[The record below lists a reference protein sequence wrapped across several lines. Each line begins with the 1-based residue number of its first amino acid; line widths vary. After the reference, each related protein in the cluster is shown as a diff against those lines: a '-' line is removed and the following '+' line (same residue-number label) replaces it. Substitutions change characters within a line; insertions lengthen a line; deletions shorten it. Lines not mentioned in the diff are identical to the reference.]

1 MFDYEILRLIW
12 WVLIG
17 VLLVGFAVTDGFDMG
32 VGALVPIIG
41 KNDTQRRVMINSIA
55 PHWDGNQVWLITAGG
70 ALFAAWPLVYATSFS
85 GFYLAMILTLA
96 ALWLRPL
103 GLDYRSKIEDP
114 KWRNTWDICIS
125 ISGFVPPIIFGV
137 AFGNLLQGVPFQ
149 LSEFLMPTY
158 HGSFFGLLN
167 PFALLCGLVS
177 LFMILMQ
184 GSTWLQMKTTGEVHV
199 RARNVAQLAGLL
211 TVAAFVAA
219 GFWIQNIDGYVIV
232 GGIDTNAA
240 SNPLNKEVIREA
252 GAWMKNFENYP
263 LLWAAPVLG
272 VAMPLLA
279 VLASRLE
286 KCAISFITSSLGVAG
301 VIFTAGFAMFPFIMP
316 SDLMP
321 SHSLT
326 MWDATSSELTL
337 NLMTGVAFV
346 MVPIILGYTSW
357 TYYKMF
363 GRLMISTL
371 KTTKT
376 HFTKEHLLC
385 GISHGF

>member
-17 VLLVGFAVTDGFDMG
+17 VLLVGFAITDGFDMG
-32 VGALVPIIG
+32 VGALVPVLG
-41 KNDTQRRVMINSIA
+41 KNDAERRVMINSIA

-85 GFYLAMILTLA
+85 GFYLAMIVTLA
-96 ALWLRPL
+96 ALWLRPI

-149 LSEFLMPTY
+149 LNELIMPSY

-167 PFALLCGLVS
+167 PFALVCGLVS

-184 GSTWLQMKTTGEVHV
+184 GSAWLQMKTTGELHT
-199 RARNVAQLAGLL
+199 RARATAQFSGLL
-211 TVAAFVAA
+211 TCLLFVAA
-219 GFWIQNIDGYVIV
+219 GFWIQNIDGYVV
-232 GGIDTNAA
+232 VSAIDGSAA
-240 SNPLNKEVIREA
+240 SNPLNKEVVREA
-252 GAWMKNFENYP
+252 GAWMHNFETYP
-263 LLWAAPVLG
+263 ILWLAPALG
-272 VAMPLLA
+272 VFMPLLA
-279 VLASRLE
+279 VLASRFE
-286 KCAISFITSSLGVAG
+286 KCALAFLTSSLGNAG
-301 VIFTAGFAMFPFIMP
+301 VIFTAGFAMFPFVMP
-316 SDLMP
+316 SSLEP

-337 NLMTGVAFV
+337 NVMTFIAFM
-346 MVPIILGYTSW
+346 MVPIILAYTAWS
-357 TYYKMF
+357 YYKMF
-363 GRLMISTL
+363 GRLDNKYIEDNKNSL
-371 KTTKT
+371 Y
-376 HFTKEHLLC
+376 
-385 GISHGF
+385 

>member
-125 ISGFVPPIIFGV
+125 ISGFIPPIIFGV

-363 GRLMISTL
+363 GRLDDQYIEDNKNSL
-371 KTTKT
+371 Y
-376 HFTKEHLLC
+376 
-385 GISHGF
+385 

>member
-17 VLLVGFAVTDGFDMG
+17 VLLIGFAITDGFDMG
-32 VGALVPIIG
+32 VGALVPILG
-41 KNDTQRRVMINSIA
+41 KNDSERRVMINSIA

-85 GFYLAMILTLA
+85 GFYLAMMVTLA

-149 LSEFLMPTY
+149 LNELMMPSY

-167 PFALLCGLVS
+167 PFALVCGLVS

-184 GSTWLQMKTTGEVHV
+184 GATWLQMKTTSDLHT
-199 RARNVAQLAGLL
+199 RARNTAQLAGLL
-211 TVAAFVAA
+211 TFVLFVLG
-219 GFWIQNIDGYVIV
+219 GFWIQHIAGYVIV
-232 GGIDTNAA
+232 SAIDTSAA

-252 GAWMKNFENYP
+252 GAWMHNFQQYP
-263 LLWAAPVLG
+263 ILWLAPALG
-272 VAMPLLA
+272 VVMPLLA
-279 VLASRLE
+279 VLASRFE
-286 KCAISFITSSLGVAG
+286 KCALAFLVSSLGNAG
-301 VIFTAGFAMFPFIMP
+301 IILTAGFAMFPFVMP
-316 SDLMP
+316 SDLVP

-346 MVPIILGYTSW
+346 MVPIILSYTVWS
-357 TYYKMF
+357 YYKMF
-363 GRLMISTL
+363 GRLDNKYIEDNNNSL
-371 KTTKT
+371 Y
-376 HFTKEHLLC
+376 
-385 GISHGF
+385 

>member
-103 GLDYRSKIEDP
+103 GLDYRSKIEEP
-114 KWRNTWDICIS
+114 KWRNSWDICIS

-363 GRLMISTL
+363 GRLDDQYIEDNKNSL
-371 KTTKT
+371 Y
-376 HFTKEHLLC
+376 
-385 GISHGF
+385 

>member
-1 MFDYEILRLIW
+1 MFEYEILRLIW

-32 VGALVPIIG
+32 VGALVPVIG
-41 KNDTQRRVMINSIA
+41 KNDTERRVMINSIA
-55 PHWDGNQVWLITAGG
+55 PHWEGNQVWLVTAGG

-103 GLDYRSKIEDP
+103 GLSYRSKIEDT
-114 KWRNTWDICIS
+114 KWRQTWDICIS

-149 LSEFLMPTY
+149 LTEFLMPTY

-184 GSTWLQMKTTGEVHV
+184 GATWLQMKTTDEVH
-199 RARNVAQLAGLL
+199 ARSRSVAQIMGLL
-211 TVAAFVAA
+211 TVATFVAA
-219 GFWIQNIDGYVIV
+219 GFWVQSIEGYVITSA
-232 GGIDTNAA
+232 IDHNGA
-240 SNPLNKEVIREA
+240 SNPLAKEVIREA
-252 GAWMKNFENYP
+252 GAWMNNFEQYP
-263 LLWAAPVLG
+263 LMWIAPALG
-272 VAMPLLA
+272 VVMSLVT

-286 KCAISFITSSLGVAG
+286 RGGIAFFASSLGNAG
-301 VIFTAGFAMFPFIMP
+301 IIFTAGLAMFPFIMP

-321 SHSLT
+321 NHSLT

-337 NLMTGVAFV
+337 NLMTGVAFI
-346 MVPIILGYTSW
+346 MVPIILAYTIW

-363 GRLMISTL
+363 GRLDSKFIEDNKNSL
-371 KTTKT
+371 Y
-376 HFTKEHLLC
+376 
-385 GISHGF
+385 

>member
-17 VLLVGFAVTDGFDMG
+17 VLLVGFAITDGFDMG
-32 VGALVPIIG
+32 VGALVPVIG
-41 KNDTQRRVMINSIA
+41 KNDNERRVMINTIA

-114 KWRNTWDICIS
+114 KWRNSWDICIS

-149 LSEFLMPTY
+149 LSDFLMPTY

-177 LFMILMQ
+177 LSMIVMQ
-184 GSTWLQMKTTGEVHV
+184 GATWLQMKTTDQVHV
-199 RARNVAQLAGLL
+199 RARNVAQLMGLL

-219 GFWIQNIDGYVIV
+219 GFWVQSIEGYVITSV
-232 GGIDTNAA
+232 IDTNAA
-240 SNPLNKEVIREA
+240 SDPLNKEVIREA
-252 GAWMKNFENYP
+252 GAWMNNFETYP
-263 LLWAAPVLG
+263 MMWAAPVLG
-272 VAMPLLA
+272 VVMPLLA

-286 KCAISFITSSLGVAG
+286 KGGIAFLASSLGNAG
-301 VIFTAGFAMFPFIMP
+301 IILTAGFAMFPFIMP
-316 SDLMP
+316 SSLEA

-326 MWDATSSELTL
+326 MWDSTSSELTL
-337 NLMTGVAFV
+337 NLMTAVAAV
-346 MVPIILGYTSW
+346 MVPVILGYTSW

-363 GRLMISTL
+363 GRLDSKYIEDNKNSL
-371 KTTKT
+371 Y
-376 HFTKEHLLC
+376 
-385 GISHGF
+385 